1 MAGCCE
7 AGRLEPLKREL
18 RFLCHLEG
26 SPGSLADLV
35 HLVLKGVNLALD
47 FLIGRALRRDEQA
60 AILAR
65 GISQRAILTPA
76 RLSGVPGWIFSSKA
90 PKKCMDV
97 SPFALGKFCV

>member
-1 MAGCCE
+1 MLATRDRHYILWLD
-7 AGRLEPLKREL
+7 RLMQQ
-18 RFLCHLEG
+18 
-26 SPGSLADLV
+26 SL
-35 HLVLKGVNLALD
+35 LKGVNPALD

-60 AILAR
+60 ATLAR
-65 GISQRAILTPA
+65 GVSQRAILTPA